1 MKQIATL
8 FCLCLLLSCSDKT
21 QTTISVKVLEAMQTT
36 LEADNKFIE
45 FNTELLEQRTFALLG
60 KHCQRNSKATRQL
73 LKDIRDAY
81 APISNYYHQIKWER
95 PNTVHSLIIER
106 LQEKIDSAK
115 EIIEDKFEHYLKEE
129 SDRLDLKEE
138 EVVICSK
145 KVKQILASLEI
156 DIFTD
161 LSNEKARVKKHER
174 LLIFNKIKVVEYEL
188 LSQASLFIRV
198 PCFAFER
205 YHPVVMNAKGI
216 YKKGQLDTLRIGMT
230 DFYSCLDEDIC
241 TLTINGDTVDISKSD
256 AYYVLPTNKL
266 GDHKLE
272 LDLNY
277 KMHRDGHDIK
287 SSTVYEYRVYE

>member
-21 QTTISVKVLEAMQTT
+21 QTTISVKALEAIQTT
-36 LEADNKFIE
+36 LEADNKFIA
-45 FNTELLEQRTFALLG
+45 FNTEFLEKRTFALLE

-81 APISNYYHQIKWER
+81 APISDYYNQIKWER
-95 PNTVHSLIIER
+95 PNTVHLLIIER
-106 LQEKIDSAK
+106 LQEKIDNSR
-115 EIIEDKFEHYLKEE
+115 EVIIDKFERYLNEE
-129 SDRLDLKEE
+129 SSNLDLKEE
-138 EVVICSK
+138 EIVAHLEELAR
-145 KVKQILASLEI
+145 ILAPLKL
-156 DIFTD
+156 DRFTE
-161 LSNEKARVKKHER
+161 LPNEKAKVKKHER

-205 YHPVVMNAKGI
+205 YYPVVMNAKGM

-241 TLTINGDTVDISKSD
+241 TLTINGDTVDVDRSD

-277 KMHRDGHDIK
+277 KMHRDGHDTK